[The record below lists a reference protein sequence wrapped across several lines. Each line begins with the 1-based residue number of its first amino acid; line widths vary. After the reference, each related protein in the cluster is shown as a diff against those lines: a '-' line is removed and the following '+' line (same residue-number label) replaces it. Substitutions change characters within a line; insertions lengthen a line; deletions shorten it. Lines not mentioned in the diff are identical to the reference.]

1 MEGRGI
7 LCHDGRYLGYF
18 KSYSP
23 VRCLTTSV
31 CALEVTNIVYEFV
44 VTGLHVRR
52 EPGQKKTSPTQLS

>member
-18 KSYSP
+18 NPYSP

-31 CALEVTNIVYEFV
+31 CALEVKNKVYKFV
-44 VTGLHVRR
+44 ATGLHVRR
-52 EPGQKKTSPTQLS
+52 EPGQKKTSQTQLS